1 MPLLGFGR
9 KVTHNNTRTNNL
21 KNIKKQ
27 IQNLQYAVQYL
38 KENVRAIKNG
48 NGKGKNNRPNGS
60 R

>member
-1 MPLLGFGR
+1 MPLIGFGR
-9 KVTHNNTRTNNL
+9 KDTHNNTRTNNL

-48 NGKGKNNRPNGS
+48 KGKNNRPNGS